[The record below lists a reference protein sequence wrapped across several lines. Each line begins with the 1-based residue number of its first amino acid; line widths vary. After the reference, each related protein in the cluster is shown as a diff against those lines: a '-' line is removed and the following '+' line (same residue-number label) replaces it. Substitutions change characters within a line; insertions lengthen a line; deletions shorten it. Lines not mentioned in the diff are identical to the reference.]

1 MAALT
6 EPKVHMGTIAGGE
19 GRELYAKN
27 PIVLLPMGSH
37 EDQGPHA
44 PMGDYLLAEKLAELI
59 ALRACAGGT
68 RTVVAPVLAFGG
80 ADYFGPMPGGI
91 AITPATLTAVITD
104 MVASLHRNGLTRIV
118 FINGHGGN
126 VGPIGEVAREVYRR
140 TGMIMPSLYLWRI
153 GYGML
158 PRIVGAEQAKKVA
171 GHGADP
177 VTSTAMHLFPDLI
190 RNDLIPKG
198 MPQKHCTQ
206 LDIPFT
212 ALGSGSFDGA
222 EVGLPHE
229 YDEIYNA
236 GVGLGDPTLSSPKTG
251 ATLVEQLVD
260 VCARFV
266 VHFDKKTPAKR

>member
-6 EPKVHMGTIAGGE
+6 EPKVHMGTLAGGE

-59 ALRACAGGT
+59 ALRACASGT

-104 MVASLHRNGLTRIV
+104 MIASLHRNNLTRIV

-158 PRIVGAEQAKKVA
+158 PRILGAEMAKKVA

-177 VTSTAMHLFPDLI
+177 VTSTAMHLFPELI

-198 MPQKHCTQ
+198 MPQKSCTQ

-212 ALGSGSFDGA
+212 ALGSANFDGA

-236 GVGLGDPTLSSPKTG
+236 GVGLGDPTLSSAKTG

-260 VCARFV
+260 VCSRFV